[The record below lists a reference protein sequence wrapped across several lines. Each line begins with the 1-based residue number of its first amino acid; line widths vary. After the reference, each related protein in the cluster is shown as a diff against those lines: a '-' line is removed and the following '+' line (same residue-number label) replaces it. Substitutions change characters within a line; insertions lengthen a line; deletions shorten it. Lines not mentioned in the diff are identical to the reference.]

1 MHVHR
6 LELVDFRNYQQLT
19 LDLPAGRSFIL
30 GANGSGKTN
39 LLEAIRVIACGRSH
53 RGARDSDLVRLGRP
67 GYRISVAA
75 EGRQGALELDLVW
88 KRGQSRRLR
97 LNGVPV
103 QRMADALG
111 RLPVVIF
118 SPGELEL
125 VQGGPAG
132 RRRYLDLL
140 LCQLFPAYYDRW
152 LTYHR
157 VLLQRNRLLIQSRGD
172 PPPGEREAW
181 DGSLVEA
188 GLPIAAYRQELAA
201 QLAGVLP
208 ALHARL
214 VGAAEALKVEYQPG
228 VSGPPASLEKGDEWM
243 AAYGQQL
250 VRARPLERRRRLTL
264 IGPHRDDLAVS
275 WQGGRSLRTFASQG
289 QQRMAALAMKLAEVQ
304 LLRRE
309 GGEEPVLLLDDVL
322 SELDSRRRAAL
333 LDFLAEGGQTLIS
346 AAAVDAAIGA
356 DVSARFYHVEAGQVR
371 LM

>member
-1 MHVHR
+1 VHVHR
-6 LELVDFRNYQQLT
+6 VELVDFRNYEQLT
-19 LDLPAGRSFIL
+19 LDLTPGCSFFL
-30 GANGSGKTN
+30 GPNGSGKTN

-53 RGARDSDLVRLGRP
+53 RGARDSDMVRLGRP
-67 GYRISVAA
+67 GYRIAVAA
-75 EGRQGALELDLVW
+75 LGRQEALELDLVW

-103 QRMADALG
+103 ERMADALG

-125 VQGGPAG
+125 VQGGPVG

-152 LTYHR
+152 LTYQR

-172 PPPGEREAW
+172 PHPGEREVW

-188 GLPIAAYRQELAA
+188 GLPLAAYRQELAA

-228 VSGPPASLEKGDEWM
+228 VSGPPASLRNGDEWM
-243 AAYGQQL
+243 AAYRQQL
-250 VRARPLERRRRLTL
+250 VHARPLERRRRLTL
-264 IGPHRDDLAVS
+264 IGPHRDDLAIS
-275 WQGGRSLRTFASQG
+275 WQGRNLRTFASQG

-304 LLRRE
+304 LLRRQA
-309 GGEEPVLLLDDVL
+309 GEEPVLLLDDVL
-322 SELDSRRRAAL
+322 SELDSSRRAVL
-333 LDFLAEGGQTLIS
+333 LDFLAEGGQTLIT
-346 AAAVDAAIGA
+346 AAALGGAIRA
-356 DVSARFYHVEAGQVR
+356 DDSARFYHVEAGQVR
-371 LM
+371 GG